1 MSDPAGGGPRRPLSV
16 GAALAVYVALD
27 VVAVGMGMGVPIF
40 CILLGFP
47 AGWYAVWIA
56 AARLERE
63 RGPADLPPPGGV
75 SVGLLRQ
82 VFVYALVASG
92 VTLLAMAVLWGW
104 WGLAALFDPATDYSQ
119 LGMPL
124 LLFEPKAS
132 FIGWLVL
139 MIVVSPV
146 LQLLAMVFGSHIAML
161 AGKRAARE

>member
-1 MSDPAGGGPRRPLSV
+1 VSDPAGRNHRGPLSA
-16 GAALAVYVALD
+16 GAAFAAYVALD
-27 VVAVGMGMGVPIF
+27 VVAAGMGMGVPIF

-47 AGWYAVWIA
+47 AGWYAMRVA

-63 RGPADLPPPGGV
+63 RGPADVPPPGGV
-75 SVGLLRQ
+75 SVALLRQ
-82 VFVYALVASG
+82 VSVYALVASG
-92 VTLLAMAVLWGW
+92 VTLFGMAVLWGA
-104 WGLAALFDPATDYSQ
+104 WGLAVLFDPATDYGR

-146 LQLLAMVFGSHIAML
+146 LQLLAMVFGSHVAL
-161 AGKRAARE
+161 LVGKRAARE

>member
-1 MSDPAGGGPRRPLSV
+1 MSDPAGGSHHRPLSV

-27 VVAVGMGMGVPIF
+27 VVAIGMGMGVPIF

-47 AGWYAVWIA
+47 AGWHAVRIA
-56 AARLERE
+56 AARLGPE

-75 SVGLLRQ
+75 SVPLLRR
-82 VFVYALVASG
+82 VFVYALVASS

-104 WGLAALFDPATDYSQ
+104 WGLAALFDPATDYVQ

-124 LLFEPKAS
+124 FLFEPKAS

-146 LQLLAMVFGSHIAML
+146 LQLLAMVFGSHVALL
-161 AGKRAARE
+161 AGNRAARE